1 MSEVNK
7 SVQKASEVD
16 TEELGAFFALLG
28 SDISSCNALLSEFGS
43 SISISSEELVQYE
56 VKLTVT
62 ATDGAKFNGTY
73 EDLFID

>member
-7 SVQKASEVD
+7 SVQAASEVD

-28 SDISSCNALLSEFGS
+28 SDISSSNALLSEFGS

-62 ATDGAKFNGTY
+62 ATDGAKFNGIY